1 MQLGIYRLLQAPLAI
16 SGTADITP
24 LHKKWPCLL
33 YSVGAPTK
41 PLATDLLASDLWV
54 VGQGHQAVARF
65 KRLDVPKE
73 FLGRLIG
80 TGGAAIRALEE
91 SSGARLVVGQ
101 DNVHAFLPSPD
112 AIAAVEAAIS
122 SAAGTEIK
130 VRIVPFLGKKHHFL
144 PAPNPSVLSFPLGV
158 GKPACTHAIRLD

>member
-1 MQLGIYRLLQAPLAI
+1 M
-16 SGTADITP
+16 
-24 LHKKWPCLL
+24 
-33 YSVGAPTK
+33 
-41 PLATDLLASDLWV
+41 
-54 VGQGHQAVARF
+54 ARF

-80 TGGAAIRALEE
+80 TGGTAIRALEE

-112 AIAAVEAAIS
+112 ASAAVEAAIS

-130 VRIVPFLGKKHHFL
+130 VCIVPFWERSTTSLQL
-144 PAPNPSVLSFPLGV
+144 LTPAF
-158 GKPACTHAIRLD
+158 